1 MRKTARENGVLVKAY
16 AGTTGVILAV
26 NVDDNRRQG
35 LLGFAFERR
44 DDQDG
49 NEKWLSGRLNFPGK
63 FYKPGML
70 MPTKA
75 APIQKFRWSDYGVEP
90 GSGYVYTIYP
100 VYGTPE
106 APQLEPGPS
115 VKVMTAST
123 SDKEHCV
130 LFNRAAAASQAFSK
144 KFPET
149 ARAMSRARRMRSVFH
164 PPTEALNWLS
174 RGMLEQILDFIERAA
189 NDAWALDI
197 AIYEYE
203 LHEIVETVNMMHAK
217 GAQIRLVYHAKPGDK
232 QTEENEHNLAG
243 LPDAIKRPRITNKIC
258 HHKFMVLSKLVRG
271 ERRPQAVL
279 TGSTNF
285 TENGVYR
292 QANVVHVVEQEGM
305 AQQYLNLFEELW
317 RHHDEP
323 AATRKYINEKN
334 KLTDSQPILA
344 GFSPRSGGDDLKFFA
359 QTVQAAKRD
368 VLFCTAFDLDDDIEQ
383 ALVGNPHDAILRY
396 GLQNTRSK
404 ITGYHADQT
413 AKFVA
418 TAMLSSGLEGWL
430 KESKHGQR
438 GNILIHT
445 KIILVD
451 FTSDAPVVISGSHNL
466 SKSASVGND
475 ENFLVMRGDTDVAD
489 CYGCELMRLYD
500 HYRFR
505 FQMAE
510 RRRKR
515 GAWLAL
521 KPDDSWTD
529 AYFGKSRLKTA
540 DRLRFAGETV

>member
-1 MRKTARENGVLVKAY
+1 MRKTARDNGVFVKAY
-16 AGTTGVILAV
+16 AGTTGVILAM
-26 NVDDNRRQG
+26 NVDDNRRRG
-35 LLGFAFERR
+35 LLGFAIERR
-44 DDQDG
+44 DQQDKSQ
-49 NEKWLSGRLNFPGK
+49 KWLSGRLNFPGK
-63 FYKPGML
+63 FYKPGMSV
-70 MPTKA
+70 PTKA
-75 APIQKFRWSDYGVEP
+75 APVQKFRWSDYGVEP
-90 GSGYVYTIYP
+90 DGEYVYTIYP
-100 VYGTPE
+100 VYGAPE
-106 APQLEPGPS
+106 APKLEPGPT
-115 VKVMTAST
+115 VKVKTASK
-123 SDKEHCV
+123 SGKEHSV

-149 ARAMSRARRMRSVFH
+149 VRAMRRARRMRSLFH

-189 NDAWALDI
+189 NDKWALDI

-203 LHEIVETVNMMHAK
+203 LHEIVDTVKMMHDK
-217 GAQIRLVYHAKPGDK
+217 GAQIRIVYHAKSGDE
-232 QTEENEHNLAG
+232 QTEVNEENLAG
-243 LPDAIKRPRITNKIC
+243 LPKAIKRPRVTSKIC
-258 HHKFMVLSKLVRG
+258 HHKFIVLSKVVRG
-271 ERRPQAVL
+271 VRQPQAVL
-279 TGSTNF
+279 AGSTNF

-292 QANVVHVVEQEGM
+292 QANVVHVLENAGI
-305 AQQYLNLFEELW
+305 AQQYFNLFEELW
-317 RHHDEP
+317 RHHDDP
-323 AATRKYINEKN
+323 GATRKYIMANN
-334 KLTDSQPILA
+334 RMSDSPLVLA

-359 QTVQAAKRD
+359 ETVQAAKRD
-368 VLFCTAFDLDDDIEQ
+368 VLFCTAFDLHDDIEQ
-383 ALVGNPHDAILRY
+383 ALLGDPHDAILRY

-466 SKSASVGND
+466 SKSASAGND
-475 ENFLVMRGDTDVAD
+475 ENFLVVRGNTDVAD

-505 FQMAE
+505 FQMTE
-510 RRRKR
+510 RLRKR
-515 GAWLAL
+515 GPWLAL
-521 KPDDSWTD
+521 KPDDSWTN
-529 AYFGKSRLKTA
+529 AYFGNSPLKTA
-540 DRLRFAGETV
+540 DRLRFAGEEV